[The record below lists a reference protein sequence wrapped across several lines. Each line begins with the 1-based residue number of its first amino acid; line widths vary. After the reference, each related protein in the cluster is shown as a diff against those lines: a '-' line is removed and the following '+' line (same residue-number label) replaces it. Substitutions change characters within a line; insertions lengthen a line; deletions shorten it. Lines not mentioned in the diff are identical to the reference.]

1 MCIYYTHLNVYVK
14 SNVVFFLATRKKE
27 AYNDHIPV
35 LRGVIMPFKYK
46 IDILEALK
54 AAGYSTY
61 RIRKEKIFAEG
72 TLQNFRDG
80 VIVAQGTLEK
90 LCELLDCQPGDIL
103 LYEKENAKE

>member
-1 MCIYYTHLNVYVK
+1 MARIIGIDYGLRRVG
-14 SNVVFFLATRKKE
+14 LAVT
-27 AYNDHIPV
+27 D
-35 LRGVIMPFKYK
+35 RGGIMPFKYK
-46 IDILEALK
+46 IDVLEALK

-72 TLQNFRDG
+72 TLQNLRDG

-103 LYEKENAKE
+103 IFQREHTEG

>member
-1 MCIYYTHLNVYVK
+1 
-14 SNVVFFLATRKKE
+14 
-27 AYNDHIPV
+27 
-35 LRGVIMPFKYK
+35 MPFKYK
-46 IDILEALK
+46 IDVLEALK

-72 TLQNFRDG
+72 TLQNLRDG

-103 LYEKENAKE
+103 IFQREHTEGLKTDAEEILRVHLIFL